1 MKKILVVYYS
11 RTGHTKEIAKEIAE
25 ELKADID
32 EIIDLK
38 NRKGMKGYITG
49 GKDAIEKKLT
59 EIKFS
64 KEPKNYNLVIVGT
77 PNWAKTMPPAVR
89 TYLER
94 NKNIKQIAFF
104 CTYGNY
110 LGKIFQTIEEV
121 SKKPLATLSIRFK
134 SFSDKAEPF
143 YENKLEKFC
152 EELK

>member
-11 RTGHTKEIAKEIAE
+11 RTGHTKKIAE
-25 ELKADID
+25 EISKNLNADID

-38 NRKGMKGYITG
+38 DRKGMKGYITG

-59 EIKFS
+59 EIRFS
-64 KEPKNYNLVIVGT
+64 KEPKNYDLVIVGT

-89 TYLER
+89 TYLEK

-110 LGKIFQTIEEV
+110 LGKTFQTIEEV

-134 SFSDKAEPF
+134 SFSDKAELN
-143 YENKLEKFC
+143 YEEKIKNFC
-152 EELK
+152 ERLK